1 MKDQFLLDPSI
12 TYLNF
17 GSFGACP
24 KPVFRAYQEFQSE
37 LERGPV
43 QFMVNTGLT
52 SLKEARVRLASYLS
66 CDSDDLVLMTNPS
79 YGINTIVKS
88 IPLNAGDEILT
99 TNLEYGAMDRT
110 WKYYC
115 KKVGAIYR
123 TVEFD
128 FPILSKEEFLKT
140 FWSGC
145 TSKTKAVFI
154 SHMTSATA
162 LILPIEEIC
171 IEAKQRGIMTII
183 DGAHIPGQLP
193 LNLKELDPDI
203 YVGACHKWM
212 MSPKGAAFLYVKKV
226 HQGWVDPLL
235 ISWGYQSDT
244 PSHSQFIDYHE
255 TTGTRDFSAF
265 LAVPSAIDF
274 MEEQDW
280 NSKRLRCQQKT
291 IYWAERLKATFGFEP
306 IAPIDSTFIGQMFSM
321 PIKTNDLVALKEV
334 LFNRFGI
341 EVPIFLNHQD
351 AFIRFSYQVFNTDE
365 DMEGLVKALKV
376 LQKEKYFSIH

>member
-12 TYLNF
+12 IYLNF
-17 GSFGACP
+17 GSFGSCP
-24 KPVFRAYQEFQSE
+24 KPVFRVYQEFQDE

-43 QFMVNTGLT
+43 QFMVNTGLER
-52 SLKEARVRLASYLS
+52 LKEARVRLASYLT

-88 IPLNAGDEILT
+88 IPLSPGDEILT

-115 KKVGAIYR
+115 EKREAIYR
-123 TVEFD
+123 SIEFD
-128 FPILSKEEFLKT
+128 FPIRSKEEFLET

-171 IEAKQRGIMTII
+171 IEAKRRGVMTII

-226 HQGWVDPLL
+226 HQDWVDPLL
-235 ISWGYQSDT
+235 ISWGYESDK

-255 TTGTRDFSAF
+255 TAGTRDFSAF

-274 MEEQDW
+274 MEQHDW
-280 NSKRLRCQQKT
+280 NSKRMSCQQKT

-321 PIKTNDLVALKEV
+321 PIKTDDPVRLKEV

-341 EVPIFLNHQD
+341 EVPVFLNHKD
-351 AFIRFSYQVFNTDE
+351 VFIRFSYQVFNTDDE
-365 DMEGLVKALKV
+365 MEQLLNVLQL
-376 LQKEKYFSIH
+376 LQKEKYFS

>member
-1 MKDQFLLDPSI
+1 MKNQFLLDPSI

-24 KPVFRAYQEFQSE
+24 KPVFNAYQEFQSE

-43 QFMVNTGLT
+43 QFMVNTGLNY
-52 SLKEARVRLASYLS
+52 LKEARVRLASYLS

-88 IPLNAGDEILT
+88 IPLSQGDEVLT

-115 KKVGAIYR
+115 KQKGAIYQ

-128 FPILSKEEFLKT
+128 FPIRSKEEFLKT
-140 FWSGC
+140 FWSAC
-145 TSKTKAVFI
+145 TFRTKVIFI
-154 SHMTSATA
+154 SHITSATA

-171 IEAKQRGIMTII
+171 IEAKKRGIMTII
-183 DGAHIPGQLP
+183 DGAHVPGQLP

-212 MSPKGAAFLYVKKV
+212 MSPKGAAFLYVKRI
-226 HQGWVDPLL
+226 HQNWVDPLL

-280 NSKRLRCQQKT
+280 NSKHLSCQQKT
-291 IYWAERLKATFGFEP
+291 IYWAKRLKSVFGFEP
-306 IAPIDSTFIGQMFSM
+306 ISPIDSKFIGQMFSM
-321 PIKTNDLVALKEV
+321 PIKTNDLVVLKEA
-334 LFNRFGI
+334 LFNRFKI
-341 EVPIFLNHQD
+341 EIPVFLNHQD
-351 AFIRFSYQVFNTDE
+351 AFIRFSYQAFNTDE
-365 DMEGLVKALKV
+365 DMEHLIQALKV
-376 LQKEKYFSIH
+376 LYHENYFSF